1 MDDLKTY
8 PLVGTIQ
15 NAVGMG
21 FIGTQA
27 VYAVANALGA
37 RAASAPV
44 AYSSAHGGFQQ
55 RSSWIA
61 EPQQFRKDVAFLIA
75 QRPAVLIVGYVPRP
89 NLVDIIAAQL
99 NDYKGIVL
107 LDPVIGDYQK
117 GLYVSVETA
126 RAIKEQLLP
135 LAQIITPNRFEAEVL
150 LALGNDRNASEHT
163 FLNGLFDL
171 GPEAVVIKSFER
183 DPMQRS
189 AKSLFTNGYSY
200 FRIAS
205 PLYPRFPAHGV
216 GDVFAAGVGAFTAN
230 GASPFAAALL
240 ATTLCA
246 RAVANTTR
254 YGGETVDP
262 VAALTAWSPLGHHL
276 EDDKAMRFC
285 ERSGVEAQA
294 IKPGMNEGPRLKFA
308 PPKHKIMYG

>member
-1 MDDLKTY
+1 MDDLKHY
-8 PLVGTIQ
+8 PLIGTIQ

-37 RAASAPV
+37 RAISAPT
-44 AYSSAHGGFQQ
+44 AYASAHGGFQH

-61 EPQQFRKDVAFLIA
+61 EPQQFRRDIGFLIA
-75 QRPAVLIVGYVPRP
+75 QRPAVLIVGFVPRP

-99 NDYKGIVL
+99 SDYKGIVL

-126 RAIKEQLLP
+126 RAIQEQLIP
-135 LAQIITPNRFEAEVL
+135 LAQIVTPNRFEAEVL
-150 LALGNDRNASEHT
+150 LGAGGDEGLTEFG
-163 FLNGLFDL
+163 FLNGLYDL
-171 GPEAVVIKSFER
+171 GPESVIVKSFER
-183 DPMQRS
+183 DPVKRKS
-189 AKSLFTNGYSY
+189 RSLFTNGYSY
-200 FRIAS
+200 YGING
-205 PLYPRFPAHGV
+205 PLYPRFPGHGV
-216 GDVFAAGVGAFTAN
+216 GDLFAAAVGAFTAL
-230 GASPFAAALL
+230 GASPFAATLL

-246 RAVANTTR
+246 RAFANTTK

-262 VAALTAWSPLGHHL
+262 VAALETWRPLGHHL
-276 EDDKAMRFC
+276 EDERAMRFS
-285 ERSGVEAQA
+285 ERSGIQAEAL
-294 IKPGMNEGPRLKFA
+294 KPKQDEGPRLKFA